1 MNVKSTITTGHLW
14 NSLIRSLHSKKLEII
29 KRWKNHKNK
38 LVCFICILDDR
49 FNKIKNTYN
58 YIKFGINIYDFP

>member
-1 MNVKSTITTGHLW
+1 M
-14 NSLIRSLHSKKLEII
+14 E
-29 KRWKNHKNK
+29 NHKNE
-38 LVCFICILDDR
+38 LVCFKCILDDR